1 MKETKKELKS
11 MQSYPNLSIYLIILV
26 SWKEMLTWNS
36 FGNEGGNLQAKYLEI
51 INKIEEFEQ
60 DDCSNTQT

>member
-1 MKETKKELKS
+1 MKETKKEL
-11 MQSYPNLSIYLIILV
+11 SYPNLSIYLII
-26 SWKEMLTWNS
+26 WKETLTWDS